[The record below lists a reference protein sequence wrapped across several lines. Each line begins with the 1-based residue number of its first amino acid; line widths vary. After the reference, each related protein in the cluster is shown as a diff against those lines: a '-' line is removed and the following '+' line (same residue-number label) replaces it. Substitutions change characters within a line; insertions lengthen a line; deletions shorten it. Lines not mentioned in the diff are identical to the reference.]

1 MIAFIVKSHIC
12 SIGPQISKILKG
24 DAVVMKWARLE
35 INALKASELLDEEA
49 SPTSNLRSHLNL
61 ALLDVE
67 DDALSLWSVDQN
79 VSLEDYLRGR
89 WSRSSSFD

>member
-1 MIAFIVKSHIC
+1 M
-12 SIGPQISKILKG
+12 
-24 DAVVMKWARLE
+24 WAKVE
-35 INALKASELLDEEA
+35 INALKVPEMFDEEEA
-49 SPTSNLRSHLNL
+49 CPLSKLQSHLNL

-67 DDALSLWSVDQN
+67 DDTLSLCSVDQN